1 MFSFELPGCTDMW
14 EWAATGA
21 IFSRIEEKGA
31 TATGRTLATVDEEP
45 GKNGPVP
52 KGCNQIRPDGFSPG
66 NAARSYMSIHP
77 GPCFEGARLRSLRR
91 KNQKPH
97 GRTPKPATA
106 RFTPEQEASS
116 PATRPSIGF
125 GFRFTRKYYTFPFW
139 ARLDCV
145 RANSIALEE
154 QRL

>member
-1 MFSFELPGCTDMW
+1 VYRHIGMGSDGSHFFSDRGKRSDSYRAYLSDGGRR
-14 EWAATGA
+14 AG
-21 IFSRIEEKGA
+21 EKWPRPEG
-31 TATGRTLATVDEEP
+31 LQP
-45 GKNGPVP
+45 N
-52 KGCNQIRPDGFSPG
+52 PDGFSPG